1 MGGHDAQVKTWEG
14 PRALTAAAGS
24 YTVACHYERV
34 DLYTNLTSA
43 TIAAAFAIA
52 AVTHQGAAQ
61 RAANP
66 SQLCGTQGQV
76 QLFCG
81 PSRSEDL
88 VAIPKTPWILASAI
102 GGGVHVIDT
111 RNKTSVQLY
120 PSPTAKERLD
130 KTRFPTCR
138 AAPDAAEKASFT
150 TLGLSIRLGAR
161 RVHTLYA
168 IRYPTVSRVQVFE
181 LDVRGEQP
189 SVTWIGC
196 VDAPA
201 DTILLNSL
209 VPLPDGGFVTT
220 HFYERGPNAA
230 AARERA
236 VAGELTGWLLRWH
249 PRTGWSKIAG
259 SDTSGPNGI
268 EISHDARWL
277 YVSEWG
283 RSTFYRTRLNGDA
296 SKRESIQ
303 LDFRPDNVHWASDGM
318 LLVGGATD
326 TDSRVVKID
335 PRTLKAT
342 EVVRLPDG
350 AKQFFHASVAAEVGN
365 EIWLGSA
372 RADRLAIY
380 PLPPMI
386 SR

>member
-1 MGGHDAQVKTWEG
+1 
-14 PRALTAAAGS
+14 
-24 YTVACHYERV
+24 VA
-34 DLYTNLTSA
+34 LYTNLTSA

-52 AVTHQGAAQ
+52 AVTHQAAAE

-88 VAIPKTPWILASAI
+88 VAIPTTPWIVASAI
-102 GGGVHVIDT
+102 GGGVHLIDVRT
-111 RNKTSVQLY
+111 KTSVQLY
-120 PSPTAKERLD
+120 PSATAKERLD
-130 KTRFPTCR
+130 KTHYPTCQAR
-138 AAPDAAEKASFT
+138 PDAAEKASFT
-150 TLGLSIRLGAR
+150 TLGLSIRPGPR
-161 RVHTLYA
+161 GVYTLYA

-196 VDAPA
+196 VDAPS

-209 VPLPDGGFVTT
+209 VPLPDGGFVAT
-220 HFYERGPNAA
+220 HFYERGPNSA

-236 VAGELTGWLLRWH
+236 VAGELTGWLLRWR
-249 PRTGWSKIAG
+249 PKTGWSKIAG

-268 EISHDARWL
+268 EISPDAKWL

-296 SKRESIQ
+296 SKRESIH
-303 LDFRPDNVHWASDGM
+303 LDFRPDNVHWAPNGM

-335 PRTLKAT
+335 PRTFKVT
-342 EVVRLPDG
+342 ELVRLPDD
-350 AKQFFHASVAAEVGN
+350 AAQFFHASVAAQVDN
-365 EIWLGSA
+365 ELWLGSA
-372 RADRLAIY
+372 RANRIAIY
-380 PLPPMI
+380 PLAPT
-386 SR
+386 R

>member
-1 MGGHDAQVKTWEG
+1 M
-14 PRALTAAAGS
+14 RTAS
-24 YTVACHYERV
+24 S
-34 DLYTNLTSA
+34 L
-43 TIAAAFAIA
+43 TIAAAVAGIA
-52 AVTHQGAAQ
+52 FTNQVTARRARAASQICGNQGAA
-61 RAANP
+61 
-66 SQLCGTQGQV
+66 

-88 VAIPKTPWILASAI
+88 VAIPMTPWIVASAI
-102 GGGVHVIDT
+102 GGGVHLLDT

-130 KTRFPTCR
+130 KTRYPTCQ

-161 RVHTLYA
+161 GVHVLYA

-181 LDVRGEQP
+181 LDARGAQP

-196 VDAPA
+196 VEAPA
-201 DTILLNSL
+201 ETILLNSI
-209 VPLPDGGFVTT
+209 VPLPDGGFVAT

-236 VAGELTGWLLRWH
+236 VAGEMTGWLLRWH
-249 PRTGWSKIAG
+249 PLTGWSKVAG

-268 EISHDARWL
+268 EISPDGRWL

-283 RSTFYRTRLNGDA
+283 RSTFYRIRLNGDA
-296 SKRESIQ
+296 SKRESIH
-303 LDFRPDNVHWASDGM
+303 LDFRPDNVHWAPDGM

-335 PRTLKAT
+335 PRTFTAT
-342 EVVRLPDG
+342 EVVRLADD
-350 AKQFFHASVAAEVGN
+350 AKQFFHASVAAQVRH

-372 RADRLAIY
+372 RAERLAVY
-380 PLPPMI
+380 PLPPA
-386 SR
+386 R